1 MVGSTEPPGRGS
13 SPAGGGGAFARVC
26 RGGLEL
32 VWGAVSPTPPPRGD
46 GCVSGGITAIGDR
59 GRRAGSPPGAGGGGG
74 GVLRCE
80 GDAPRRPTLA
90 LALAGKRN
98 GSLPACLQQITKE
111 TEIYGVFF
119 FPRVRKN
126 WEGGEVSV
134 CVGVLGAWVTGG
146 CFADPGK

>member
-46 GCVSGGITAIGDR
+46 GCVSGGITAIGDS

-74 GVLRCE
+74 ESCGARAMLR
-80 GDAPRRPTLA
+80 GGPRSPWLWLGR
-90 LALAGKRN
+90 
-98 GSLPACLQQITKE
+98 E
-111 TEIYGVFF
+111 MGVFQPVF
-119 FPRVRKN
+119 SR
-126 WEGGEVSV
+126 
-134 CVGVLGAWVTGG
+134 
-146 CFADPGK
+146 